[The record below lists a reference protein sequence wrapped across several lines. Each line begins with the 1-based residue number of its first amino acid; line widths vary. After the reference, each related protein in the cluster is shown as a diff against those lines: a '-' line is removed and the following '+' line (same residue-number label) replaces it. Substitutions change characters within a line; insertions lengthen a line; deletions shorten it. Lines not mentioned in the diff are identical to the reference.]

1 LTDEQQKQQTTQSG
15 NYVGKFALL
24 PSSDSGNDD
33 SDDDDDDDDED
44 ADYDVSLIV
53 TVVCSCYHVGVQM
66 SHTAHNTKHFI
77 EHSSPVHKHSSAA

>member
-1 LTDEQQKQQTTQSG
+1 MTDEQQKQQTTQSG

-33 SDDDDDDDDED
+33 SDDDDDDDED

-66 SHTAHNTKHFI
+66 SHTVHNTKHFI
-77 EHSSPVHKHSSAA
+77 EHSSPVHKHSSAS

>member
-33 SDDDDDDDDED
+33 SDDDDDDDED

>member
-1 LTDEQQKQQTTQSG
+1 MTDEQQKQQTTQSG

-33 SDDDDDDDDED
+33 SDDDDDDDED